1 MPKRRESTGRMLRGN
16 ARRRY
21 DGHVKRALLAAAI
34 SLSAVR
40 CATMVND
47 TTEKIPVRSEPPGAV
62 VSVECGN
69 VPIYG
74 GVTPTVITVPRAAQP
89 CGITIAKEGYAEV
102 RVDFQRQ
109 LSRATAA
116 NRIAAAPV
124 GIALGLLGYLLT
136 EELGIFDPEE
146 VFEAGYELGTAAAA
160 IPANKI
166 DEKSGRAY
174 KQVPGEVSVT
184 LEPR

>member
-1 MPKRRESTGRMLRGN
+1 MKQALFST
-16 ARRRY
+16 AIAIF
-21 DGHVKRALLAAAI
+21 AL
-34 SLSAVR
+34 R
-40 CATMVND
+40 CATIAND
-47 TTEKIPVRSEPPGAV
+47 TTEKIPVRSEPAGAV

-89 CGITIAKEGYAEV
+89 CGITIAKEGYVET

-109 LSRATAA
+109 FSRATSA
-116 NRIAAAPV
+116 NKVAAAPV
-124 GIALGLLGYLLT
+124 GIFFGLLGIVLAANSN
-136 EELGIFDPEE
+136 IIDPD
-146 VFEAGYELGTAAAA
+146 VIGSIGYDIGTSVGA

-166 DEKSGRAY
+166 DEKTGGAY

-184 LEPR
+184 LEPQVAAATTPAPPR

>member
-1 MPKRRESTGRMLRGN
+1 M
-16 ARRRY
+16 
-21 DGHVKRALLAAAI
+21 KRALLAAAI
-34 SLSAVR
+34 SLCAVR
-40 CATMVND
+40 CATIVND
-47 TTEKIPVRSEPPGAV
+47 TTEKIPVRSEPAGAV

-89 CGITIAKEGYAEV
+89 CGITIAKEGYVEA

-109 LSRATAA
+109 LSRATRA

-124 GIALGLLGYLLT
+124 GIAIGLFGFMLT
-136 EELGIFDPEE
+136 SDSNIIDPEA
-146 VFEAGYELGTAAAA
+146 VFRAGYEIGTAAAA
-160 IPANKI
+160 MPANKI
-166 DEKSGRAY
+166 DEKSGGAY